1 MSKFVYK
8 LSLSLRWVFKLLIYF
23 RTFCFNRRA
32 SHIILEYHSV
42 GADVQIELDIS
53 VDIFEQHL
61 RYLKTNCDVVSLD
74 HYLKNIEGEQELIKP
89 LVALTFDDGYDNFYT
104 KKFLPLLK
112 KYDLPATLF
121 PALNFIDEPINV
133 PIKSSIGNWNEFRPL
148 SMSELRSVVDSPLI
162 NVQSHGYAHLI
173 FPNLRRRS

>member
-8 LSLSLRWVFKLLIYF
+8 LSLSLRWVFK
-23 RTFCFNRRA
+23 TFDIFQNILFNRRA

-74 HYLKNIEGEQELIKP
+74 HYLKNIEFFHQDEFVQTP
-89 LVALTFDDGYDNFYT
+89 HDVAN
-104 KKFLPLLK
+104 
-112 KYDLPATLF
+112 
-121 PALNFIDEPINV
+121 
-133 PIKSSIGNWNEFRPL
+133 
-148 SMSELRSVVDSPLI
+148 
-162 NVQSHGYAHLI
+162 
-173 FPNLRRRS
+173 